1 MLMLSVDSKSR
12 YNPFVVRALCE
23 AGGHDYIMKTCAQT
37 GRTALH
43 FAVAQGREEAAQ
55 PELMLREFGGEELG
69 LKQDHIGRTCLH
81 LASEAELPESSCLI
95 RTLVERGAGRELLMA
110 TCNGNCV
117 GAATQLKGAD
127 SKLTC
132 MHCAAQDR
140 KLHSLVTLC
149 ELGGKELWLKGNFWQ
164 TPLFTACHSGT
175 WRLSRS
181 CWTGV
186 AVSCG

>member
-1 MLMLSVDSKSR
+1 MIRDTSDGSVTPSDMTLLMLSVDSKSR

-117 GAATQLKGAD
+117 GAATQLKGALP
-127 SKLTC
+127 SEEMMSSSTA
-132 MHCAAQDR
+132 HCHPCPAA
-140 KLHSLVTLC
+140 
-149 ELGGKELWLKGNFWQ
+149 
-164 TPLFTACHSGT
+164 P
-175 WRLSRS
+175 
-181 CWTGV
+181 
-186 AVSCG
+186 